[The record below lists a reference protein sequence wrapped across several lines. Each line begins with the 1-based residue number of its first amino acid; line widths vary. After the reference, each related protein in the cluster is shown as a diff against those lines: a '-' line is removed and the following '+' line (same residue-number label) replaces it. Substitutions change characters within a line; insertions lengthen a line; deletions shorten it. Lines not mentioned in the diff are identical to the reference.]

1 MELKQEYTYL
11 SDIVIGIIN
20 GMIKD
25 LTDFD
30 EDKFLNWLIEKKIET
45 KTNPSAYVRSC
56 FKKELES
63 GRFKVDKKELSDTE
77 NICLSMQPF
86 YSAMHDIGIKELG
99 DSTFFAE
106 EANLYIL
113 KHKILPIDELRELN
127 HKIVQ
132 YMKEMDNPQAEDYC
146 KLFRKSKA
154 LRDKVDWEE
163 VDRLADKS
171 KKEWEEL
178 MKFFE
183 EREETPYED

>member
-11 SDIVIGIIN
+11 SNTVIDIIN
-20 GMIKD
+20 ELIKD

-63 GRFKVDKKELSDTE
+63 GRFKSDVKKENDTE
-77 NICLSMQPF
+77 TLCLAMQPF
-86 YSAMHDIGIKELG
+86 YNALHEIGIKELG

-106 EANLYIL
+106 EANLNVL
-113 KHKILPIDELRELN
+113 KHNILTIDELRNLN
-127 HKIVQ
+127 QKILQ
-132 YMKEMDNPQAEDYC
+132 YMKKMENPKAEDYC
-146 KLFRKSKA
+146 ICLRKSNA
-154 LRDKVDWEE
+154 LKDKVDWEE
-163 VDRLADKS
+163 VDRLVEQS

-178 MKFFE
+178 MSFFK
-183 EREETPYED
+183 EREEPSDED

>member
-20 GMIKD
+20 GLIKD

-30 EDKFLNWLIEKKIET
+30 EDKFFNWLIEKKIET

-63 GRFKVDKKELSDTE
+63 GRFKVDEKELSDTE

-86 YSAMHDIGIKELG
+86 YNTMHDIGIKELG

-113 KHKILPIDELRELN
+113 KHKILSIDELRELN
-127 HKIVQ
+127 HKIVL
-132 YMKEMDNPQAEDYC
+132 YMKEMKNPQAEDYGKC
-146 KLFRKSKA
+146 LRKSKA
-154 LRDKVDWEE
+154 LKGKVDWEE

-183 EREETPYED
+183 EREVNPYED

>member
-20 GMIKD
+20 GLIKD

-86 YSAMHDIGIKELG
+86 YNAMHDIGIKELG

-183 EREETPYED
+183 EREVNPYED